1 VKASGAV
8 GPWQERSSEPQQVW
22 DELVTGAPKG
32 ILSAAD
38 RQALEYA
45 VRLLV
50 DMRRDPTGFPASKG
64 ALLVNLLGKLGC
76 LPASRLQ
83 MAAPEAKDDDDPAER
98 YFKR

>member
-1 VKASGAV
+1 MA
-8 GPWQERSSEPQQVW
+8 
-22 DELVTGAPKG
+22 GAPQG
-32 ILSAAD
+32 ILTAAD

-50 DMRRDPTGFPASKG
+50 DMRRDPTAFPASKG
-64 ALLVNLLGKLGC
+64 TLLVGLLGKLGC

-83 MAAPEAKDDDDPAER
+83 MAAPDTKDDDDPAEK